1 MEQET
6 QIYGIRAVLE
16 ALEAGRAI
24 DRIYLDKGLQGALAR
39 ELQTLAKKK
48 GARLSFVPTQRLE
61 RFRDRNHQG
70 VVATISPV
78 RPEEYQP
85 LIDKVIREN
94 EWPLFLLLDG
104 VSDVRNL
111 GAIIR
116 TAACTGV
123 HAIILPQ
130 SGGAPITADTVKT
143 SAGAVFKVPLGRCP
157 HIKDAVFYLQASGVQ
172 IVTASEKAEK
182 TLYETNLTDAT
193 ALVMGSEEK
202 GVSPAILKIADQ
214 NARLPMSGS
223 IASLNVSVACGVFL
237 YEVVRQRLEKP

>member
-16 ALEAGRAI
+16 ALEADRPI
-24 DRIYLDKGLQGALAR
+24 DRIYLEKGLQGGLAR
-39 ELQTLAKKK
+39 ELQTLARKK
-48 GARLSFVPTQRLE
+48 GARLSFVPTQRLD
-61 RFRDRNHQG
+61 RFKDRNHQG
-70 VVATISPV
+70 VVATISPIK
-78 RPEEYQP
+78 PEAYQP
-85 LIDKVIREN
+85 LIDKVMAETER
-94 EWPLFLLLDG
+94 PLFLLLDG

-123 HAIILPQ
+123 NAIILPQ
-130 SGGAPITADTVKT
+130 SGVAPINADTVKT
-143 SAGAVFKVPLGRCP
+143 SAGAVFNVPLGRCP

-172 IVTASEKAEK
+172 IVTASEKAGK
-182 TLYETNLTDAT
+182 TLYEAKLLEAT

-202 GVSPAILKIADQ
+202 GVSPAVLKIADQ
-214 NARLPMSGS
+214 NVRLPMSGT

-237 YEVVRQRLEKP
+237 YEAVRQRIEKP